1 MALEPVHELHARR
14 FGRNVGI
21 GLVLGSLVA
30 LIFGLT
36 IVKVSTGDNAKAFGH
51 APEAA
56 QMDNPSTSTAPPLG
70 W

>member
-1 MALEPVHELHARR
+1 MALEPVHDLHTRR

-21 GLVLGSLVA
+21 GLVLGLLVA

-36 IVKVSTGDNAKAFGH
+36 IVKVSTGDNAKTFGH

-56 QMDNPSTSTAPPLG
+56 QIDKDATAAGAAP
-70 W
+70 